1 MRERVA
7 KDKLKLIGLVNNA
20 GYNESSVMELV
31 PLDKLRKQFDGLG
44 SPPPLFLVPSYPIIN
59 FLSFSFFFFFNTKVN
74 VFAQVAMTQAFL
86 PLLREFGDQAHHPR
100 VVFVASGFGHITFP
114 LVGPYAATKHAIVS
128 IGEAF
133 RMELQSWGIRVVVV
147 SPGAIKTHFMDVTK
161 DNHKENVLK
170 EEEKGG
176 EVVKS
181 YAKRSSE
188 LMAKQIVMEKLNST
202 TKVTNEALEAS
213 LLDTEPLFEYFPGMD
228 SSFGVPV
235 VTSLPTIF
243 MDRVFGRFF
252 R

>member
-1 MRERVA
+1 
-7 KDKLKLIGLVNNA
+7 
-20 GYNESSVMELV
+20 
-31 PLDKLRKQFDGLG
+31 
-44 SPPPLFLVPSYPIIN
+44 
-59 FLSFSFFFFFNTKVN
+59 
-74 VFAQVAMTQAFL
+74 MTQAFL